1 MSLCRF
7 YPPASDRMA
16 IIWSLMPVKDAIV
29 LEYGP
34 AGTTHFGGG
43 LYSSFGISLRQ
54 SLFTTHISE
63 DDVIMGDVTRLEK
76 AIVEIDE
83 TYAPKVIFVVA
94 SAVVA
99 VIGTDIRG
107 VCRYM
112 QEKVNAKLV
121 AFEDGGF
128 RGDYTYGLRAVYK
141 LFAKQIAKDIDNS
154 SDSSVKEEKTYQII
168 GASAGSYRIRSDV
181 WELQQLM
188 TEAFGWKCRMV
199 MGLETDVKH
208 LETVGAA
215 TLNLVI
221 RQEALEAGNILNE
234 RFGTPFVYGAPYGY
248 QGTLDWLHQISA
260 VIGEPINEELLVR
273 LEDKQADM
281 MPMGGGPMASMRRNP
296 AQASIQADYDTL
308 LGLAGALQEL
318 DIEPVNLICSHSL
331 KEVESP
337 DERVTYYAKEKE
349 RLDLYQTLHGQ
360 WVLGDSVM
368 ESCVSEDTYFTCVS
382 FPFAGKP
389 QIANH
394 FPLMGEK
401 GMDFLR
407 ECKEFYF
414 DKISQ

>member
-7 YPPASDRMA
+7 YPPVSDRMA

-43 LYSSFGISLRQ
+43 LYSSLGISLRQ

-83 TYAPKVIFVVA
+83 AYAPKVIFVVA
-94 SAVVA
+94 SAVIA

-141 LFAKQIAKDIDNS
+141 LLAKQIAKDMD
-154 SDSSVKEEKTYQII
+154 DSGAKEEKTYQII

-199 MGLETDVKH
+199 MGLETDVEH
-208 LETVGAA
+208 LETAGAA
-215 TLNLVI
+215 ALNLVI
-221 RQEALEAGNILNE
+221 RQEALEAGNILKD
-234 RFGTPFVYGAPYGY
+234 RFGTPFVYGVPYGY
-248 QGTLDWLHQISA
+248 QGTIDWLQRISA
-260 VIGEPINEELLVR
+260 EIGESINEELLAR
-273 LEDKQADM
+273 IEDKQADM
-281 MPMGGGPMASMRRNP
+281 VPMGGGPMASMRRKP
-296 AQASIQADYDTL
+296 AQASVQADYDTL
-308 LGLAGALQEL
+308 LGLAGALQEM

-337 DERVTYYAKEKE
+337 DERVTCYAKERE
-349 RLDLYQTLHGQ
+349 RLDLYQALHGQ

-368 ESCVSEDTYFTCVS
+368 ESCVPEDTYVTCVS

-389 QIANH
+389 QIAHH
-394 FPLMGEK
+394 FPFMGEK
-401 GMDFLR
+401 GMDFLL
-407 ECKEFYF
+407 ECKELYF
-414 DKISQ
+414 DKLKIYS